1 MSPEASGP
9 EDSGSERSRKTE
21 RPAHSFVARAG
32 AAYDHVLAMLVVL
45 AVAITSLAILL
56 QVFCRY
62 ALNAPLTWPE
72 ELAVLTFGWM
82 IFLGAALVQGSDS
95 HIAIDTL
102 RRRAGVRLGRT
113 LDLVRHLAI
122 GIAAVV
128 LIWQGVALASRTV
141 RLTYPAMGISRAF
154 LYGAVPVCFALLLV
168 NLVRS
173 AIAPARKPEA
183 DHEEHGA

>member
-1 MSPEASGP
+1 MSPE
-9 EDSGSERSRKTE
+9 GSEEEGRLGRS
-21 RPAHSFVARAG
+21 SFLTRAV
-32 AAYDHVLAMLVVL
+32 AAYDRMLAVLVAL

-62 ALNAPLTWPE
+62 VLNAPLPWPE

-95 HIAIDTL
+95 HISIDTL
-102 RRRAGVRLGRT
+102 RRRAGPRIGRV

-128 LIWQGVALASRTV
+128 LIWQGIGLASRTV
-141 RLTYPAMGISRAF
+141 QLTYPAMGISRAF
-154 LYGAVPVCFALLLV
+154 LYGAVPICFALLLV

-173 AIAPARKPEA
+173 MIAPASRPRN

>member
-1 MSPEASGP
+1 MSPKDFGP
-9 EDSGSERSRKTE
+9 EHRGKEG
-21 RPAHSFVARAG
+21 RPARSSFVAHAG
-32 AAYDHVLAMLVVL
+32 AAYDRFLALLVAL
-45 AVAITSLAILL
+45 ALAITSLAILL

-62 ALNAPLTWPE
+62 VLNAPLAWPE

-82 IFLGAALVQGSDS
+82 IFSGAALVQGSDS

-102 RRRAGVRLGRT
+102 RRRAGKRLGQA
-113 LDLVRHLAI
+113 LDLVRHVAI

-128 LIWQGVALASRTV
+128 LIWQGIGLASRTV
-141 RLTYPAMGISRAF
+141 RLIYPAMGISRAF

-173 AIAPARKPEA
+173 AIAPAPKPGA
-183 DHEEHGA
+183 GEEHGA

>member
-1 MSPEASGP
+1 MRP
-9 EDSGSERSRKTE
+9 EDGAE
-21 RPAHSFVARAG
+21 RPRGRSAFVARAG
-32 AAYDHVLAMLVVL
+32 AAYDRVLAALVAL
-45 AVAITSLAILL
+45 AVAVTALAILL

-62 ALNAPLTWPE
+62 VLSAPLPWPE

-102 RRRAGVRLGRT
+102 RRRAGPRLGRA
-113 LDLVRHLAI
+113 LDLIRHGAI
-122 GIAAVV
+122 GIAAGV
-128 LIWQGVALASRTV
+128 LIWQGIALASRTV

-154 LYGAVPVCFALLLV
+154 LYGAVPVCFVLLLV

-173 AIAPARKPEA
+173 ALAPAAPPGS
-183 DHEEHGA
+183 HGEEHGA

>member
-1 MSPEASGP
+1 MSPKESG
-9 EDSGSERSRKTE
+9 EKGQL
-21 RPAHSFVARAG
+21 RPSFLARAG
-32 AAYDHVLAMLVVL
+32 AAYDRALAVLVAL
-45 AVAITSLAILL
+45 AVAVTSLAILL

-62 ALNAPLTWPE
+62 VLNAPLTWPE

-102 RRRAGVRLGRT
+102 RRRAGPRLARA
-113 LDLVRHLAI
+113 LDLVRHVAI

-128 LIWQGVALASRTV
+128 LIWQGIGLASRTV
-141 RLTYPAMGISRAF
+141 QLAYPAMGISRAF

-173 AIAPARKPEA
+173 AIAPAPKPQR
-183 DHEEHGA
+183 DPEEHGA

>member
-1 MSPEASGP
+1 MSSDGTGEEG
-9 EDSGSERSRKTE
+9 RR
-21 RPAHSFVARAG
+21 RPSFFARAG
-32 AAYDHVLAMLVVL
+32 AAYDRALAVLVAL
-45 AVAITSLAILL
+45 AVAVTSLAILL

-62 ALNAPLTWPE
+62 VLDAPLPWPE

-95 HIAIDTL
+95 HISIDTL
-102 RRRAGVRLGRT
+102 RRRAGPRTGRA
-113 LDLVRHLAI
+113 LDLVRHVAI

-128 LIWQGVALASRTV
+128 LVWQGIGLASRTV
-141 RLTYPAMGISRAF
+141 RLIYPAMGISRAF

-168 NLVRS
+168 NLARR
-173 AIAPARKPEA
+173 AIAPAPKPRD